1 MKKSEIKK
9 IADRIV
15 TKAKAT
21 NVVVKNGGSGC
32 NKFRY
37 ELNGMLAILKTL
49 DIVYEF
55 GWDYTVQ
62 YMTWFKIPAYDIDII
77 F

>member
-1 MKKSEIKK
+1 MKKSEVKT

-15 TKAKAT
+15 TKAKAV
-21 NVVVKNGGSGC
+21 NVIIKNGESRC
-32 NKFRY
+32 NKLQY
-37 ELNGMLAILKTL
+37 ELNGMLAILKAL
-49 DIVYEF
+49 DIKYEF
-55 GWDYTVQ
+55 GWDYTIQ